1 VILILFTWL
10 ALQTPVAAATMM
22 SSRSVTEPLPFSNP
36 ALNLKGTIRPL
47 PGDRLQM
54 VIITVGEEPMLAEVR
69 RFRLVSAGGAH
80 YEPIAVGGGDDLILP
95 LDVLPAGR
103 EVGQILPS
111 EAIIALTRTSSS
123 SVMLEAGARAT
134 LAFVFELPE
143 GAVLRCLRLP
153 DGNELAVGR

>member
-1 VILILFTWL
+1 MLILCTWL

-80 YEPIAVGGGDDLILP
+80 YEPIAVGGGGDL
-95 LDVLPAGR
+95 
-103 EVGQILPS
+103 ILPS

-153 DGNELAVGR
+153 DGSELAVGR